1 MSGFTMDA
9 SEKDRLYNFDV
20 EKAQKIL
27 EDQGFE
33 PDDSVHYRSE
43 LEKIITKLERDRL
56 YRIGKDPYVQKM
68 DSYGYGIDD
77 KQANRI
83 VGSLNRLQ
91 EKYGT
96 DEIRKLMYDVNEDE
110 SSWNKGES
118 SPLDIATLG
127 PWMKFRINMSPRPGL
142 ERQEAEKLQM
152 LHRNKDLN
160 RESEPQIN
168 KYRKAKGAGS
178 DWA

>member
-1 MSGFTMDA
+1 MD
-9 SEKDRLYNFDV
+9 N
-20 EKAQKIL
+20 
-27 EDQGFE
+27 
-33 PDDSVHYRSE
+33 
-43 LEKIITKLERDRL
+43 
-56 YRIGKDPYVQKM
+56 
-68 DSYGYGIDD
+68 D
-77 KQANRI
+77 KQAFDIWLFDIFELR
-83 VGSLNRLQ
+83 
-91 EKYGT
+91 EMPT